1 MVKQVVSG
9 TNRLFVVG
17 GRGFGAGGGSRR
29 LGANRELPDKKT
41 LCGRLRLLAD
51 AHPPPI

>member
-1 MVKQVVSG
+1 MVKQVV
-9 TNRLFVVG
+9 FVVG